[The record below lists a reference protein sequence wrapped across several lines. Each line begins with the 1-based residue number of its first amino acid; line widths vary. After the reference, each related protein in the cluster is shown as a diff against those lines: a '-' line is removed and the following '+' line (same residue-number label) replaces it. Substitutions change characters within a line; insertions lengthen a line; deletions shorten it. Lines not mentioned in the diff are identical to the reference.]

1 MRLLDSGHNEAH
13 DASIAAE
20 DNEPETKAEDEE
32 PEDKKPDILN
42 IEEIRCKRQRGK
54 IRGLSLGLRQ
64 FQYG

>member
-54 IRGLSLGLRQ
+54 S
-64 FQYG
+64 